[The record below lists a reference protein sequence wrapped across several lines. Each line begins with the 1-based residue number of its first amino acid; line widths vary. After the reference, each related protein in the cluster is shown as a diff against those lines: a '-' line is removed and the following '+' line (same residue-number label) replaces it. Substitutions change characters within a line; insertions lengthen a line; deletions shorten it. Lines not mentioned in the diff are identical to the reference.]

1 MATKSNLR
9 ERLQRRLGLGMVS
22 SVEEARL
29 GEALNAGI
37 ARAIS
42 DGVPGL
48 THDTFTGNVLG
59 DLTLTGGTS
68 ATAVGDTVIEIEEG
82 TGDNLIT
89 TGVLPQDI
97 INVVESGLDPK
108 TYQFIIRDIELED
121 GKTQDVDSVDVGA
134 PINAVF
140 TGSSASKIIRRGLKL
155 PTSGQVIAVHRI
167 DSSTKK
173 STRLTYEPLHAVGDP
188 FATGTPVYFEQRYS
202 QTIEASYISL
212 WPAPATTTQLSI
224 IQTRFH
230 DNLSADDMTL
240 RFPEEALDAVLE
252 RARLAY
258 LTWSGNVNQVDAALA
273 TESVKDVSDS
283 LKNSGN
289 AEQVFVK
296 Q

>member
-1 MATKSNLR
+1 
-9 ERLQRRLGLGMVS
+9 MVS

-48 THDTFTGNVLG
+48 THDTFTGHVLG
-59 DLTLTGGTS
+59 DLALTGTS
-68 ATAVGDTVIEIEEG
+68 ATTIGDTVIETAHE
-82 TGDNLIT
+82 GDNLIT
-89 TGVLPQDI
+89 SGVLPQDI
-97 INVVESGLDPK
+97 ISVFDDP
-108 TYQFIIRDIELED
+108 TWYDYLIRDIGLEG
-121 GKTQDVDSVDVGA
+121 GKTQDEDAVDVGA
-134 PINAVF
+134 PINAVI